1 LNNNY
6 NNYHQSLETGKYINL
21 LTYKKNG
28 EPVLTPVWFIFKDNK
43 IFIRTSNKSGKF
55 KRIKNN
61 KNVKFALCNIRGQIK
76 GEWHNGFAKLEP
88 NNRWVFSKINE
99 KYGIFA
105 YLMNILYKIKKMDII
120 ILSIELRR

>member
-1 LNNNY
+1 MN

-61 KNVKFALCNIRGQIK
+61 KNVKFALCNIRGKIK
-76 GEWHNGFAKLEP
+76 GAWYNGFAKLEP

>member
-28 EPVLTPVWFIFKDNK
+28 EPVSTPVWFIFKDNK

-61 KNVKFALCNIRGQIK
+61 KNVKFALCNIRGKTK
-76 GEWHNGFAKLEP
+76 GEWHNGFAKLEL

-120 ILSIELRR
+120 ILSIELRK

>member
-1 LNNNY
+1 MNNNY

-105 YLMNILYKIKKMDII
+105 YLMNILYKIKKMNII
-120 ILSIELRR
+120 ILSIELRK

>member
-105 YLMNILYKIKKMDII
+105 YLMNILYKIKKMNII
-120 ILSIELRR
+120 ILSIELRK

>member
-6 NNYHQSLETGKYINL
+6 NNYPRLLETEKYINL

-28 EPVLTPVWFIFKDNK
+28 EPVLTLVWFIFKDNK

-61 KNVKFALCNIRGQIK
+61 KNIKFALCNVRGKLK
-76 GEWHNGFAKLEP
+76 GGWHNGFAKLEH

-105 YLMNILYKIKKMDII
+105 HLMNIFYKIKKMEII
-120 ILSIELRR
+120 ILSIELRD

>member
-6 NNYHQSLETGKYINL
+6 NNYHQSFEIRKYINL

-120 ILSIELRR
+120 ILSIELRK

>member
-1 LNNNY
+1 MNNNY

-120 ILSIELRR
+120 ILSIELRK